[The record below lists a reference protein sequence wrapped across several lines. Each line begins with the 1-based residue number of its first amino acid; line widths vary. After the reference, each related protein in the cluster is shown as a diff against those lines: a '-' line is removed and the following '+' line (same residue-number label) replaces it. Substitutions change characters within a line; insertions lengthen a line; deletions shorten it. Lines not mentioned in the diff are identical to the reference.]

1 MSNIKMAF
9 ASIDKVQEII
19 IPELTEVKY
28 TGSQMINYGADNH
41 YVDYLYSLYNDV
53 TSLKTIIDGTAD
65 YVCGD
70 DVIGKIQLSS
80 TNWRDFVHLLAT
92 DFLRYGGF
100 AYEVIR
106 TKDLN
111 NIAGI
116 YYIDFR
122 DIRSDE
128 DNEVFYYNPDFKKKY
143 VRTSKTIVY
152 ERFKP
157 ELRQPKSI
165 VYYKNNPSTVYPIPR
180 YSGALKACEIER
192 GIDTFHLAGIHNGF
206 YGSYIVNINTGVPDE
221 EEQKQ
226 IEKDFN
232 EKFCGA
238 GNAGRFVLNFANGK
252 DNQAT
257 LQKLDVVDFSD
268 KYKAAATRAREQIY
282 AAFRAIP
289 ALFGIMTET
298 TGFNEQEFSEA
309 FKLYNRTVVKPIQ
322 MLICDQI
329 DKVFGMQ
336 GVLNIT
342 PFSLEIKNE
351 TIVD

>member
-1 MSNIKMAF
+1 MSNVRMAF
-9 ASIDKVQEII
+9 ASIDKVEQVIV
-19 IPELTEVKY
+19 PELVEVKY
-28 TGSQMINYGADNH
+28 TGSNMVNYGQDNH
-41 YVDYLYSLYNDV
+41 YVDYLYGLYNDV

-70 DVIGKIQLSS
+70 GVESNVLDMD
-80 TNWRDFVHLLAT
+80 WREFVHLLSI
-92 DFLRYGGF
+92 DYLRYGGF
-100 AYEVIR
+100 AFEIIR
-106 TKDLN
+106 TRDLN
-111 NIAGI
+111 NIAGV
-116 YYIDFR
+116 YYLDFR
-122 DIRSDE
+122 DVRSDE

-143 VRTSKTIVY
+143 VRSSKTIVF
-152 ERFKP
+152 EKFKP
-157 ELRQPKSI
+157 DLRQPKSI
-165 VYYKNNPSTVYPIPR
+165 FYYKNNHSTVYPIPR

-192 GIDTFHLAGIHNGF
+192 GIDEMHLAGIHNGF

-221 EEQKQ
+221 KEQEQ

-238 GNAGRFVLNFANGK
+238 GNAGRFVLNFSNGK

-322 MLICDQI
+322 MLICDMV
-329 DKVFGMQ
+329 DKVFDMQ
-336 GVLNIT
+336 GVLNIK
-342 PFSLEIKNE
+342 PFSLENN
-351 TIVD
+351 TDNIVN